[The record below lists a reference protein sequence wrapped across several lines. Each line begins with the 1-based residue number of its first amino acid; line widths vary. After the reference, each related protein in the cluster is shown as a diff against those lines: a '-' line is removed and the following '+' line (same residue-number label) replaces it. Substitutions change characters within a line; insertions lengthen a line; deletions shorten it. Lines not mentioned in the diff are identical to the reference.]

1 MSYAAVGV
9 RKQCS
14 ARNMPEARLTPI
26 ISRLAKPPLTAWREY
41 IDSLANG
48 PVAINE
54 LNAWRTGAEAADGIA
69 RPHFVAQT
77 PQLLADGLH
86 YEQRIAAGALA
97 TREGDAHD
105 FFNALVWLRHPQ
117 LKRALNRRQCI
128 DIESM
133 GAKTRSR
140 GQYAMTHFD
149 EAGAIVWLADDDALA
164 CWDRHDWEGLFRL
177 HAGAWGSRIAVTVF
191 GHALLEHTAQ
201 RDLLPMGRCIVV
213 RVDAD
218 AIAARSDKCGVIA
231 TWPEYESQIA
241 EGIEGGKLLTDPQ
254 QLRPLPLAG
263 LPGWHSDG
271 HANNLFDLPCFRPVR
286 PGRVYDAPFV
296 APD

>member
-1 MSYAAVGV
+1 ML
-9 RKQCS
+9 
-14 ARNMPEARLTPI
+14 EARTSSSGSSL
-26 ISRLAKPPLTAWREY
+26 SKPPLTAWHEY
-41 IDSLANG
+41 TESFAKG
-48 PVAINE
+48 PVSIHQ
-54 LNAWRTGAEAADGIA
+54 LNAWREDVETADGMT

-77 PQLLADGLH
+77 PQLLADGFH

-105 FFNALVWLRHPQ
+105 FFNALIWLRHPQ

-128 DIESM
+128 DIETM

-164 CWDRHDWEGLFRL
+164 CWDRHDWEGLFR
-177 HAGAWGSRIAVTVF
+177 HHQDAWGSRMAVTVF

-218 AIAARSDKCGVIA
+218 AIATHSDQWGVIA
-231 TWPEYESQIA
+231 TWPEHESQIA
-241 EGIEGGKLLTDPQ
+241 NGIERGNLLTDPQ

-263 LPGWHSDG
+263 LPGWHPDG
-271 HANNLFDLPCFRPVR
+271 QSNNFFDLPCFRPLR
-286 PGRVYDAPFV
+286 PGRVYEAPV
-296 APD
+296 NLQRSEV